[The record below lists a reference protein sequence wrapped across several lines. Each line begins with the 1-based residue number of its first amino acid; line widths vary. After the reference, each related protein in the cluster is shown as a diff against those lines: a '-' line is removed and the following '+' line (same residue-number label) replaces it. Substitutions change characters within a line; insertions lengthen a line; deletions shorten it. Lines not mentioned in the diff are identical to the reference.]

1 MASSDGDLG
10 GEIRDRLG
18 YIGQPITDSYDRRG
32 DVAFEW
38 TGTITADILRA
49 EIRDVLD
56 V

>member
-1 MASSDGDLG
+1 VFDPN

-18 YIGQPITDSYDRRG
+18 YIGQPITVIYDRRG

-38 TGTITADILRA
+38 TGTVTADILRA
-49 EIRDVLD
+49 EIRNVLD